1 MKKIL
6 LIRILCLLTVVVL
19 QACAYSNVQRPLDI
33 NFEKTSLGLKVGRS
47 HIQCVLWLFAWG
59 DAGTHAAAKNGKI
72 TTITHADTQY
82 VIVLF
87 GLYSRVTTV
96 VYGD

>member
-1 MKKIL
+1 M
-6 LIRILCLLTVVVL
+6 VVFFM
-19 QACAYSNVQRPLDI
+19 QACAYSHVQRPLDR

-59 DAGTHAAAKNGKI
+59 DAGAQAAAKNGKI
-72 TTITHADTQY
+72 TMITHADTQY